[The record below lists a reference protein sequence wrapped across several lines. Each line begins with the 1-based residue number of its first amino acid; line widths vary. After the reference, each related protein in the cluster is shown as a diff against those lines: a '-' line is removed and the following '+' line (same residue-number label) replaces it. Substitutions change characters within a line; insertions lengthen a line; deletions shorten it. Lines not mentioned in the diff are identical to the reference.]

1 MIFSPTRYTPTLRD
15 DYAADIDQYLPY
27 IKAWWSVASPG
38 FVFDDWQIELLRRM
52 TELDDNGQ
60 LRWRSVLVS
69 MGRQNGKSEL
79 VSALGIWSLL
89 RKEGAYNV
97 SVASTAEQARLVY
110 DRVQRIVAANPDT
123 LGRLMVK
130 LTDTRGM
137 KTKHG
142 AKYEIKASNAN
153 VLQGIPV
160 NTAIV
165 DECHLVSAQVWDAL
179 VSGTGARDSTCII
192 GITTA
197 GDENSELLNRL
208 YQNANKAISGDEQ
221 FSRFGAWIWEA
232 SEADVPDNDDKLI
245 ELLTEANPALQAGR
259 IDVRN
264 LIDDVR
270 ALPKEDIVRY
280 RLNRFVNSGDKTFI
294 PLDLWWKC
302 TKPLDYEFPAGDVV
316 FAIDR
321 TPDWAHASIAA
332 AVKTPDDVIHTEL
345 VASLVKP
352 TMEQLLF
359 LCGQLAQY
367 APRAILVDGYTLR
380 DLHKELKIRGFQTDT
395 VSLSDIVNASSLFF
409 SRIARRTLVHAGDP
423 LLTVQVPR
431 TVRKLVGEGFRVSRR
446 DSAVEIDAV
455 MATLLATY
463 GVETLRSQT
472 IQVF

>member
-1 MIFSPTRYTPTLRD
+1 MMFAPTRYTPTLRD
-15 DYAADIDQYLPY
+15 DYVSDIDQYLPY

-38 FVFDDWQIELLRRM
+38 FVFDEWQIELLRRM
-52 TELDDNGQ
+52 TELDDNGD
-60 LRWRSVLVS
+60 LRFRSVLVS
-69 MGRQNGKSEL
+69 MGRQNGKTEL

-160 NTAIV
+160 NTGIV
-165 DECHLVSAQVWDAL
+165 DECHLVSADVWDAL
-179 VSGTGARDSTCII
+179 VSGTGARDNTIII

-197 GDENSELLNRL
+197 GDENSDLLNRL

-221 FSRFGAWIWEA
+221 FARFGAWIWEA
-232 SEADVPDNDDKLI
+232 SESEVPDDDDKLI
-245 ELLTEANPALQAGR
+245 ELLKEANPALQSGR

-270 ALPKEDIVRY
+270 ALPKDDIIRY

-321 TPDWAHASIAA
+321 TPDWAHAAIAA
-332 AVKTPDDVIHTEL
+332 AVKVDDVIHTEL
-345 VASLVKP
+345 VASIVKP
-352 TMEQLLF
+352 TMEQLLYI
-359 LCGQLAQY
+359 CSQLAQF

-380 DLHKELKIRGFQTDT
+380 DLHKELKLRGFPAET
-395 VSLSDIVNASSLFF
+395 VTLSDIVNASSLFF

-423 LLTVQVPR
+423 LLTVQIPR

-463 GVETLRSQT
+463 GVETLRSQP

>member
-1 MIFSPTRYTPTLRD
+1 MFAPTRYTPTLRD
-15 DYAADIDQYLPY
+15 DYVSDIDQYLPY
-27 IKAWWSVASPG
+27 IQAWWSIASPG

-52 TELDDNGQ
+52 TEVDENGD
-60 LRWRSVLVS
+60 LRFRSVLVS
-69 MGRQNGKSEL
+69 MGRQNGKTEL

-89 RKEGAYNV
+89 RKEGSYNV

-160 NTAIV
+160 NTGIV
-165 DECHLVSAQVWDAL
+165 DECHLVSAEVWDAL
-179 VSGTGARDSTCII
+179 VSGTGARDNTIII

-221 FSRFGAWIWEA
+221 FARFGSWIWEA
-232 SEADVPDNDDKLI
+232 SESEVPDDDDKLI
-245 ELLTEANPALQAGR
+245 ELLTEANPALQSGR
-259 IDVRN
+259 IHVRN

-270 ALPKEDIVRY
+270 ALPKDDIIRY

-302 TKPLDYEFPAGDVV
+302 SKPLDYEFPAGDIV

-332 AVKTPDDVIHTEL
+332 AVKIDDVIHTEL
-345 VASLVKP
+345 VASIVKP
-352 TMEQLLF
+352 TMERLLYI
-359 LCGQLAQY
+359 CGQLA
-367 APRAILVDGYTLR
+367 AFSPRAILVDGYTLR
-380 DLHKELKIRGFQTDT
+380 DLHKELSIRGFNAD
-395 VSLSDIVNASSLFF
+395 VMSLSDVVNASSLFF

-423 LLTVQVPR
+423 LLTVQIPR

-455 MATLLATY
+455 MATLMAVY

>member
-1 MIFSPTRYTPTLRD
+1 MFAPTRFTPALRD
-15 DYAADIDQYLPY
+15 DFVSDIDQFMPY
-27 IKAWWSVASPG
+27 IEAWWSVASPG
-38 FVFDDWQIELLRRM
+38 FRFDPWQVELLRRM
-52 TELDDNGQ
+52 TELDENGE
-60 LRWRSVLVS
+60 LRFRSVLVS
-69 MGRQNGKSEL
+69 MGRQNGKTEL

-110 DRVQRIVAANPDT
+110 DRVQRIIAANSET

-130 LTDTRGM
+130 LTDTRGI

-160 NTAIV
+160 TTGIV
-165 DECHLVSAQVWDAL
+165 DECHLVAAPVWDAL
-179 VSGTGARDSTCII
+179 VSGTGARDNTIII

-208 YQNANKAISGDEQ
+208 YQNAAKAISGDEQ

-232 SEADVPDNDDKLI
+232 SESEVPDEDDKLV
-245 ELLTEANPALQAGR
+245 ELLTEANPALQSGR

-270 ALPKEDIVRY
+270 ALPKDDIIRY

-294 PLDLWWKC
+294 PLELWWKC
-302 TKPLDYEFPAGDVV
+302 TKPMDSEFPLGDVV

-321 TPDWAHASIAA
+321 TPDWGHASIAA
-332 AVKTPDDVIHTEL
+332 AVKIDDVIHTEL
-345 VASLVKP
+345 VASIVKP
-352 TMEQLLF
+352 SMEQLLYV
-359 LCGQLAQY
+359 CGQLANHN
-367 APRAILVDGYTLR
+367 PRALIVDGYTLR
-380 DLHKELKIRGFQTDT
+380 DLHKELKLRGFPAETAT
-395 VSLSDIVNASSLFF
+395 LSDIVNASSLFYA
-409 SRIARRTLVHAGDP
+409 RIARRTLVHAGDQ
-423 LLTVQVPR
+423 LLTVQIPR

-446 DSAVEIDAV
+446 DSAVEIDSV
-455 MATLLATY
+455 MATLLAVF
-463 GVETLRSQT
+463 GAETLRPSP